1 MASKPAPLSPLA
13 RMAVDIGPL
22 AVFFAINALTRGPDL
37 YRLLAGTAAFMVAIS
52 VAMAISWWKARHISP
67 MLWISGIMV
76 LVFGGLTLYF
86 HDPSFIKMKPTI
98 YYVCFSL
105 ALFFGLATGR
115 PLLQTLLGTA
125 YPGLSARGWKILTV
139 NWAIF
144 FAAMAVANEF
154 VWRTQSQDFWLGYK
168 LVVIALTVVF
178 ALVNIPMLMRHGLQ
192 IEEPVKD
199 VPIPPEG

>member
-1 MASKPAPLSPLA
+1 MASKPAPLPPLM

-22 AVFFAINALTRGPDL
+22 VVFFAVNALTRGPDL
-37 YRLLAGTAAFMVAIS
+37 FRLLAGTAAFMVAVS

-67 MLWISGIMV
+67 MLWISGVMV

-115 PLLQTLLGTA
+115 PLLETLLGTA
-125 YPGLSARGWKILTV
+125 YPGLSARGWKILTI

-144 FAAMAVANEF
+144 FAVMAVANEI
-154 VWRTQSQDFWLGYK
+154 VWRTQSQDFWLGFK
-168 LVVIALTVVF
+168 LVTIGLTVVF
-178 ALVNIPMLMRHGLQ
+178 AMANIPMLMRHGLQ
-192 IEEPVKD
+192 IEEPAAD

>member
-1 MASKPAPLSPLA
+1 MSSKPQPLSPLA

-22 AVFFAINALTRGPDL
+22 AVFFAVNAVTRGPDI

-52 VAMAISWWKARHISP
+52 VAMAISWFKAKHISP

-86 HDPSFIKMKPTI
+86 HDPRFIKMKPTI

-115 PLLQTLLGTA
+115 PLLQSLLGTA
-125 YPGLSARGWKILTV
+125 YPGLSERGWKILTV

-144 FAAMAVANEF
+144 FAVMAVANE
-154 VWRTQSQDFWLGYK
+154 VIWRTQSQDFWLGFK
-168 LVVIALTVVF
+168 LVVIGLTVVF
-178 ALVNIPMLMRHGLQ
+178 AMANIPMLMKHGLQ
-192 IEEPVKD
+192 LEAAED

>member
-1 MASKPAPLSPLA
+1 M

-22 AVFFAINALTRGPDL
+22 VVFFAANALTRGPDL
-37 YRLLAGTAAFMVAIS
+37 YRLLVGTAAFMVAMSI
-52 VAMAISWWKARHISP
+52 AMAISWWKARHISP

-86 HDPSFIKMKPTI
+86 HDPRFIKMKPTI

-144 FAAMAVANEF
+144 FAGMAVANEV
-154 VWRTQSQDFWLGYK
+154 VWRTQSQDFWLGFK
-168 LVVIALTVVF
+168 LVVIGLTIVF

-192 IEEPVKD
+192 IDEPAKD